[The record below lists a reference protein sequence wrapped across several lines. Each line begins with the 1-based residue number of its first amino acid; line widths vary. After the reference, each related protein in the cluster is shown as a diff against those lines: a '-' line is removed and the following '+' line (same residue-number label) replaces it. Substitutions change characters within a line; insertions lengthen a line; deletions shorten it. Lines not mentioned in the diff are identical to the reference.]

1 MEQFIQNMLI
11 GIRQWVNW
19 KIADVNTAIES
30 KQDVLTAG
38 NNIEITSG
46 GTISVTGIINDSVSG
61 NNSTYSSGKILE
73 LVNEIKQ
80 FKIEVVA
87 KLPASGETYTIYLT
101 PSQESGAT
109 NSRDEYLWIV
119 DASTGKGSWEIIGT
133 TKTDLSGYYTETEV
147 NELLDEKQ
155 NVLKAGNNIEITSG
169 GTISA
174 IDTTY
179 EASDFDIKDLTD
191 SAGLRE
197 KWSGKQD
204 ALTAGNNIE
213 ITSAG
218 TINVTGM
225 TSATE
230 QALEDMS
237 FVVSNNINELN
248 TKIDGKQ
255 DKVNVTVE
263 EVLEVLNGSV

>member
-1 MEQFIQNMLI
+1 MLEFITNILV
-11 GIRQWVNW
+11 GIRQWVNG
-19 KIADVNTAIES
+19 KIADVNTAIEG
-30 KQDVLTAG
+30 KQDALTAG
-38 NNIEITSG
+38 DNIEITS
-46 GTISVTGIINDSVSG
+46 
-61 NNSTYSSGKILE
+61 
-73 LVNEIKQ
+73 
-80 FKIEVVA
+80 A
-87 KLPASGETYTIYLT
+87 
-101 PSQESGAT
+101 
-109 NSRDEYLWIV
+109 
-119 DASTGKGSWEIIGT
+119 
-133 TKTDLSGYYTETEV
+133 
-147 NELLDEKQ
+147 
-155 NVLKAGNNIEITSG
+155 

-179 EASDFDIKDLTD
+179 AASDFDIKDLSDTT
-191 SAGLRE
+191 GLRE
-197 KWSGKQD
+197 KWSSKQD

-225 TSATE
+225 TSATD

-237 FVVSNNINELN
+237 FVISSHINELN

>member
-11 GIRQWVNW
+11 GIRQWVNG
-19 KIADVNTAIES
+19 KIADINTAIES

-73 LVNEIKQ
+73 LVNAIKQ

-87 KLPASGETYTIYLT
+87 KLPTSGETYTIYLA

-133 TKTDLSGYYTETEV
+133 TKTDLSSYYTETEV

-197 KWSGKQD
+197 KWNGKQD
-204 ALTAGNNIE
+204 ALTAGNNTE

-218 TINVTGM
+218 TINVTGI

-237 FVVSNNINELN
+237 FVVSSHINELN

-255 DKVNVTVE
+255 DKVDVTVE
-263 EVLEVLNGSV
+263 EVLGILNGSV